1 MTRLSKEMLQSF
13 ADELEKAAGIPKG
26 LRELAKKKQRWG
38 AGEYAVRREA
48 AHKFGNKATKPR
60 KYEIWATGSGLEART
75 PKNPNPSQLSVKAD
89 VNEGKRWRKMS
100 KEQLGKFEKNKKAS
114 AGVEEVEKTAG
125 LPSYLKKMTKKEFG
139 VTKITEWPKDRR
151 LQDVLSQHQAGKQLP
166 LVGKARKGQAAKEVR
181 ERSAA
186 GFREG
191 TAEHKWKNSKNSLK
205 SKTAGIPKGLKD
217 VVMNPFASSK
227 ARSYAMPRFV
237 AHSSGRALVQE
248 GNSPLTKKMSEM
260 ARKAAR
266 EQLPK
271 NKKASA
277 GLELA
282 GLGVLAAPSVGTLMD
297 RKADKKEKSHAKFE
311 TAGLG
316 ILAAHPAY
324 EIGQKALGLGK
335 KVLTKKAAPSQAA
348 MMKMHAMVDAS
359 KAAKNVAPATAQGT
373 LRPASQ
379 AAHAGYADF
388 MPAGRFSGA
397 GQGLPSI
404 QQRSMQHA
412 QKVMAAGGKMAPLQ
426 RVSAG
431 AAQTGGVLGR
441 IGKMFR
447 GA

>member
-1 MTRLSKEMLQSF
+1 MKNKTKQRLKNGITTGLSAGLIGYLAKGPRTGLALGGAMGLAAALQDPSKQKEIDDIVDLRQKEKHAMTRLSKEMLQSF
-13 ADELEKAAGIPKG
+13 
-26 LRELAKKKQRWG
+26 
-38 AGEYAVRREA
+38 
-48 AHKFGNKATKPR
+48 
-60 KYEIWATGSGLEART
+60 
-75 PKNPNPSQLSVKAD
+75 
-89 VNEGKRWRKMS
+89 
-100 KEQLGKFEKNKKAS
+100 
-114 AGVEEVEKTAG
+114 VEEVEKTAG

-166 LVGKARKGQAAKEVR
+166 LVGKAQKGRAAKEVR

-205 SKTAGIPKGLKD
+205 SKDK
-217 VVMNPFASSK
+217 S
-227 ARSYAMPRFV
+227 
-237 AHSSGRALVQE
+237 
-248 GNSPLTKKMSEM
+248 
-260 ARKAAR
+260 
-266 EQLPK
+266 
-271 NKKASA
+271 ASA
-277 GLELA
+277 GMELA
-282 GLGVLAAPSVGTLMD
+282 GLGVLATPSVKTLMD

-324 EIGQKALGLGK
+324 EIGKKLLTKKAGLPRALRPKKGVMAQGSFPNTSYARLKADANYYGKMNGKSRVMNEYAYKHGRESANAAK
-335 KVLTKKAAPSQAA
+335 KVLSESTEKKAAPSQAA

-412 QKVMAAGGKMAPLQ
+412 QKVMAAGGGKMAPLQ

>member
-1 MTRLSKEMLQSF
+1 MKNKTKQRLKNGITTGLSAGLIGYLAKGPRRGLALGGAMGLAAALQDPSKQKEIDDIVDLRQKEKRAMTRLSKEMLQSF

-100 KEQLGKFEKNKKAS
+100 KEQLGKFEKTKTSGAASIAGLSGLVALEGSGAFNKKKSTKERAMS
-114 AGVEEVEKTAG
+114 GAAGAATGAILGDE
-125 LPSYLKKMTKKEFG
+125 LMHHPSIG
-139 VTKITEWPKDRR
+139 PKLR
-151 LQDVLSQHQAGKQLP
+151 SGFN
-166 LVGKARKGQAAKEVR
+166 AAK
-181 ERSAA
+181 
-186 GFREG
+186 
-191 TAEHKWKNSKNSLK
+191 
-205 SKTAGIPKGLKD
+205 GL
-217 VVMNPFASSK
+217 
-227 ARSYAMPRFV
+227 
-237 AHSSGRALVQE
+237 
-248 GNSPLTKKMSEM
+248 
-260 ARKAAR
+260 
-266 EQLPK
+266 
-271 NKKASA
+271 
-277 GLELA
+277 
-282 GLGVLAAPSVGTLMD
+282 
-297 RKADKKEKSHAKFE
+297 
-311 TAGLG
+311 
-316 ILAAHPAY
+316 
-324 EIGQKALGLGK
+324 
-335 KVLTKKAAPSQAA
+335 LTKKAAPSQAA

-359 KAAKNVAPATAQGT
+359 KAAKNVAPAAAQGT

-412 QKVMAAGGKMAPLQ
+412 QKVMAAGGGKMAPLQ